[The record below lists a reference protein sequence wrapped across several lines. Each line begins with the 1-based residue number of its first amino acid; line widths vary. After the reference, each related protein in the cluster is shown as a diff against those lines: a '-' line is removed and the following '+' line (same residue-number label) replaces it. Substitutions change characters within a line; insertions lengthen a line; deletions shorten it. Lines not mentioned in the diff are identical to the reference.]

1 MSNHKP
7 NKPAK
12 NHPWKHGISSKIHDW
27 AREASYVSKASEIS
41 VANLESIK
49 DKSNK
54 PKRPQM

>member
-1 MSNHKP
+1 MANHKP

-12 NHPWKHGISSKIHDW
+12 NHPWKNEVKSHIHNW
-27 AREASYVSKASEIS
+27 ARETSYVSKPTEITA
-41 VANLESIK
+41 ANLDTIK